1 MDTKARVNNKGAI
14 RSFRE
19 GEIWWAAVGENVGVE
34 IDGKS
39 QKYSR
44 PVVILR
50 KYSNL
55 LFAATPLTSKIHYG
69 TWYMQFIFQGKM
81 ETAALAQTRPMD
93 VLRLY
98 ERMGKLSRKDYDQI
112 RDGYMNLFR

>member
-1 MDTKARVNNKGAI
+1 MDIKARVNNKGAI

-55 LFAATPLTSKIHYG
+55 LFAATPLTSN
-69 TWYMQFIFQGKM
+69 
-81 ETAALAQTRPMD
+81 LAQTRPMD

-98 ERMGKLSRKDYDQI
+98 ERMGKLSRKDYEQI